1 MKVYSHRPV
10 ALGGAIHSFVT
21 SFICLCQKEIGG
33 NKLSKKVKQFDSQ
46 HMPNY
51 RLTKAFYQFSLQTA
65 VGNSTEVTK
74 RSAERFSSL
83 TQTV

>member
-1 MKVYSHRPV
+1 
-10 ALGGAIHSFVT
+10 
-21 SFICLCQKEIGG
+21 
-33 NKLSKKVKQFDSQ
+33 
-46 HMPNY
+46 MPNY

-83 TQTV
+83 HKLYELYEINDKASQGKSTNQAVRELTSSYYFRLHI